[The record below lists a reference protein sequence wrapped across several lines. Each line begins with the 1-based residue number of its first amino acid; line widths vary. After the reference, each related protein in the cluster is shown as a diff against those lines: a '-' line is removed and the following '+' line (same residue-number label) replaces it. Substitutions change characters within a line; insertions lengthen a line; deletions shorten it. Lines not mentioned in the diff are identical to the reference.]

1 MLTAPALPVSG
12 FPPALSVFPDASMQ
26 PVEHWNDPLEV
37 VRQRRRFD
45 TDEPATWDPMTGVDH
60 GEVLLF
66 SSNPPAPAAEV
77 ECANV
82 LTETFKSCFGP
93 ETPSSVSKLVECI
106 ADSSNYKVL
115 SITRL
120 QNLARYSMH
129 KLFGRGYGISS
140 ARQVYHGTTKTSAS
154 TIAKVGFRNAVSQ
167 RALFGKG
174 IYAAANV
181 WEALAYAEPEAHS
194 NVQTFL
200 VADLLQ
206 GPTRVGHENMVDF
219 GRDLSNKQILTTTNP
234 QETIFCAAYED
245 QLYAHYRITVRF
257 LAERRLLPSARK
269 IVGGW
274 YHPAVWSLIKAQAAA
289 GAAVAAAAPVFG
301 VFVVGLHTGFL
312 TAVELPSHK
321 SFKTGD
327 TVKVV
332 RTLKPFS
339 FCHGAVG
346 RIAKIVKDGHVHFCV
361 EFDSPDLQD
370 RTKLANKKQIYKWHT
385 DLAWLC
391 CRDSH
396 IETVTAPAPGAQDA
410 PAAADSSSQ
419 SGLKRKRD

>member
-1 MLTAPALPVSG
+1 M
-12 FPPALSVFPDASMQ
+12 
-26 PVEHWNDPLEV
+26 
-37 VRQRRRFD
+37 
-45 TDEPATWDPMTGVDH
+45 
-60 GEVLLF
+60 
-66 SSNPPAPAAEV
+66 EV

-82 LTETFKSCFGP
+82 LAETFKSCFGP

-129 KLFGRGYGISS
+129 EQFGQSYGISS
-140 ARQVYHGTTKTSAS
+140 ARQVCHWTTKASAS
-154 TIAKVGFRNAVSQ
+154 TIAKVGFRNAASQ

-181 WEALAYAEPEAHS
+181 WEALAYAEPEAYS

-206 GPTRVGHENMVDF
+206 GPMRVGHEKMVDF
-219 GRDLSNKQILTTTNP
+219 GRDLSNKQILTATNP
-234 QETIFCAAYED
+234 QETIFCAAYEG
-245 QLYAHYRITVRF
+245 QLYAHYSITVRF
-257 LAERRLLPSARK
+257 LAEREHLPSAHK
-269 IVGGW
+269 IVGL
-274 YHPAVWSLIKAQAAA
+274 YHPAVWSLIEAQ
-289 GAAVAAAAPVFG
+289 VNPPPTVRNP

-312 TAVELPSHK
+312 TAVELPSHM

-346 RIAKIVKDGHVHFCV
+346 RIAKMVKDGHVHFCV

-396 IETVTAPAPGAQDA
+396 IETVTAPGPGARGA